1 MPDEYPQIQVMQQVG
16 RTYRALLAA
25 FDANIGQPMPRWRV
39 LLMLYQQGASSQKK
53 LASTLRMD
61 PAALTRQI
69 KAIER
74 LGWIERHKDAHDN
87 RLVNVELTRSGHEVI
102 RQTLPRRE
110 AFIKRALSDLSL
122 QELDTLGKMLGTL
135 ERRLKQDTSGG
146 YRQGS

>member
-1 MPDEYPQIQVMQQVG
+1 MPDEYPQIQIMQQVG

-39 LLMLYQQGASSQKK
+39 LLMLHQQGASSQKK

-69 KAIER
+69 KIIEG
-74 LGWIERHKDAHDN
+74 LGWIARHNDVHDN
-87 RLVNVELTRSGHEVI
+87 RLVNVELTRSGHDVI
-102 RQTLPRRE
+102 MQALPRRE
-110 AFIKRALSDLSL
+110 AFIKRALSDLSS

-135 ERRLKQDTSGG
+135 ERRLKQETSSGD
-146 YRQGS
+146 RQDS